1 MLGPTVE
8 GDTVSGPTRQRRL
21 LTFLVVTIGW
31 SWSIW
36 ALVLYGLRATTVAPS
51 LLMPLILLG
60 ACGPTIAAIYVTAT
74 GGGRSAL
81 RTLLGRFLIWRVGIR
96 WYALAIVGPPVVV
109 GIGLAIAGLAG
120 ADLGDVSF
128 AAWPLAFVYLLSAI
142 PTGALAEELGW
153 RGFLLP
159 LLRERQGAAMAS
171 LAVGLVWFC
180 WHVPLFWAPTGT
192 TVSGQP
198 VNVIAVTGYA
208 AFVVS
213 VSFLFTWI
221 HDNTRGSVLLAV
233 LMHAALNAG
242 IPFLFVPDVPLLV
255 DGAISDV
262 ARTATHFAAVPV
274 GVIVL
279 GVLAFYGARCFSRA
293 DQS

>member
-1 MLGPTVE
+1 MDEGTGCGPN
-8 GDTVSGPTRQRRL
+8 RQKRVL
-21 LTFLVVTIGW
+21 KFLVVAIGW

-36 ALVLYGLRATTVAPS
+36 GLVLYGLRATAVDPS

-60 ACGPTIAAIYVTAT
+60 ACGPTIAAIFVTAT
-74 GGGRSAL
+74 EGGRSAL

-96 WYALAIVGPPVVV
+96 WYVLAIVGPSVFV
-109 GIGLAIAGLAG
+109 GIGLALARLAG
-120 ADLGDVSF
+120 ADLGEVSF
-128 AAWPLAFVYLLSAI
+128 AAWPFVFVYLLSAI

-180 WHVPLFWAPTGT
+180 WHIPLFWAPTGT

-198 VNVIAVTGYA
+198 VTVTAVTGYA

-233 LMHAALNAG
+233 LLHAGLNAG
-242 IPFLFVPDVPLLV
+242 IPFLFVPDVRLLV
-255 DGAISDV
+255 DGAISDT
-262 ARTATHFAAVPV
+262 ARTATHFAAAPV

-279 GVLAFYGARCFSRA
+279 GLLAFYGTRRFCRV